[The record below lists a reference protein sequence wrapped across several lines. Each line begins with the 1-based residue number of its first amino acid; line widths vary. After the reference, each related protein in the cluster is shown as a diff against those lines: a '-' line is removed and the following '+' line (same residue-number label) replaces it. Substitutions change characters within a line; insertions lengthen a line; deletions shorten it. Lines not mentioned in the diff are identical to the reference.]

1 LHLTRGDLLERLG
14 RRAEA
19 AQEFQEAMSLTANP
33 AERRLIADRI
43 EQVASAA
50 DPVRGVADD

>member
-1 LHLTRGDLLERLG
+1 
-14 RRAEA
+14 
-19 AQEFQEAMSLTANP
+19 MSLTANP
-33 AERRLIADRI
+33 AERRLIADRV